1 MNLNASRFKLVYFL
15 FPMRGY
21 WFRTA
26 VMAGWIAPA
35 LIAADVPRTWR
46 QSDVD
51 ILEIPLANAK
61 YSPVHIAEAA
71 YYRIPERVIYKS
83 YPVYRPGREPAGYME
98 WLKQRDPE
106 ISFDATTLKTSGD
119 WVAAG
124 EMVFNA
130 PTSLTPMFFSAEDL
144 LDPAFYD
151 RGAMPVARDGTIPFA
166 RWVVRRRGVVE
177 LGSMACATCHTRVL
191 ADGTVVAGAQGN
203 NPNDRQGANMLRS
216 AARAMGTT
224 KVLER
229 ALGFARQ
236 FEIPWLSADPNRQTR
251 DFSLEDFIA
260 AGEAIPAGVS
270 ARANTS
276 MLLPPQTPDLIGVRD
291 KRYLDHTG
299 LVRQSGIG
307 DLMRYSSLAQ
317 DVFSASRYGEV
328 EAHGTPGIRYSDAQL
343 FALAEYL
350 YSLTPPPNPNGASK
364 RGEEIFQKEGCGRC
378 HPAPLYTNNKLSPV
392 DGFAPSVPNGD
403 AMTERV
409 GTDPRYALATRK
421 GTGYY
426 KVPSLKGAWYRGP
439 FGHDGAAATLEEW
452 FNPARLNSDYIPR
465 GFKGADGKNR
475 SIPGHTF
482 GLRLSP
488 ADRQELI
495 SFLKTL

>member
-1 MNLNASRFKLVYFL
+1 MTR
-15 FPMRGY
+15 Y
-21 WFRTA
+21 WLRTA
-26 VMAGWIAPA
+26 VLAGLIAPA

-51 ILEIPLANAK
+51 ILETPLANAK
-61 YSPVHIAEAA
+61 YSPVHIGEAA
-71 YYRIPERVIYKS
+71 YYRIPERIIYKS
-83 YPVYRPGREPAGYME
+83 YPVYRPGREPSGYMD
-98 WLKQRDPE
+98 WLKQRQPE
-106 ISFDATTLKTSGD
+106 ISFDATTLKKSAD

-124 EMVFNA
+124 ETVFNA

-144 LDPAFYD
+144 LDPAFYG
-151 RGAMPVARDGTIPFA
+151 RSAMPVARDGTIPFA
-166 RWVVRRRGVVE
+166 RWVVRRKGAVE

-191 ADGTVVAGAQGN
+191 ADGTIAAGAQGN
-203 NPNDRQGANMLRS
+203 NPNDRQGANLLRS
-216 AARAMGTT
+216 AARAMGST

-276 MLLPPQTPDLIGVRD
+276 ILLPPQTPDLIGVRD
-291 KRYLDHTG
+291 RRYLDHTG
-299 LVRQSGIG
+299 LVRHSGIG

-317 DVFSASRYGEV
+317 DVFSASRYGDV
-328 EAHGTPGIRYSDAQL
+328 EAHGNPGIRYSDAQL
-343 FALAEYL
+343 FALAQYL
-350 YSLTPPPNPNGASK
+350 YSLTPPPNPNTASK
-364 RGEEIFQKEGCGRC
+364 RGEEIFQKEACGRC
-378 HPAPLYTNNKLSPV
+378 HPAPLYTNNKLALV
-392 DGFAPSVPNGD
+392 DGFVPSVPNGD

-426 KVPSLKGAWYRGP
+426 KVPSLKGVWYRGP

-452 FNPARLNSDYIPR
+452 FNPARLNPDYIPQ

-475 SIPGHTF
+475 SIPGHAF
-482 GLRLSP
+482 GLRLSSL
-488 ADRQELI
+488 DRQDLI